1 MSAEHLHPSP
11 EMLESLRYSSNGGRV
26 VMLNLLK
33 FKRGGGSKEYGKY
46 AQAFEKIMSAH
57 GGRFLFLGRC
67 AEKLAGNEDW
77 DAMALVEYPSR
88 QVFAHVVTL
97 PEVKEIGVFREA
109 GLERTMLYAIDPR
122 D

>member
-1 MSAEHLHPSP
+1 MSADHLHPSP
-11 EMLESLRYSSNGGRV
+11 AMLAALRGSPNTGRV

-46 AQAFEKIMSAH
+46 ARAFEKILNAH

-67 AEKLAGNEDW
+67 AEKLAGGEDW
-77 DAMALVEYPSR
+77 DAIALVEYPSR
-88 QVFAHVVTL
+88 LVFAHVVTL

-109 GLERTMLYAIDPR
+109 GLERTVLYAIDPR